1 MDAQFWHDKWQRR
14 EIGFHREHI
23 NPYLP
28 AYFPTL
34 GLQAGQTVFL
44 PLCGKTRDV
53 SYFLQLGLQLVGV
66 ELSEVAVKEL
76 FADLGVQPE
85 ISDLQGMRCYQTM
98 QLRIFVGD
106 FFELTAEHLGRID
119 AIYDRAALVALPL
132 TMRQAYTKHLLNLSH
147 NASQLLITYEY
158 DQYVVDGSPF
168 SISQAEV
175 EQHYAG
181 AYAIEVLHTAEVEGG
196 MKGKTSATEAVY
208 CLRSKE

>member
-14 EIGFHREHI
+14 EIGFHREQI

-132 TMRQAYTKHLLNLSH
+132 TMRLAYTKHLLDLSH
-147 NASQLLITYEY
+147 NAPQLLITYEY
-158 DQYVVDGSPF
+158 DQNVVDGPPF

-208 CLRSKE
+208 YLRSSR

>member
-14 EIGFHREHI
+14 EIGFHREQI

-28 AYFPTL
+28 TYFPTL
-34 GLQAGQTVFL
+34 ALQAGQTVFL
-44 PLCGKTRDV
+44 PLCGKTKDV

-66 ELSEVAVKEL
+66 ELSEVAVQEL

-85 ISDLQGMRCYQTM
+85 ISDVLGMRCYQTT

-106 FFELTAEHLGRID
+106 FFKLTTEHLGRID

-147 NASQLLITYEY
+147 NAPQLLITYEY
-158 DQYVVDGSPF
+158 EQSLVDGPPF
-168 SISQAEV
+168 SISRNEV
-175 EQHYAG
+175 EQHYASV
-181 AYAIEVLHTAEVEGG
+181 YTIEVLHTAEVEGG
-196 MKGKTSATEAVY
+196 MKGKTPAFEAVY
-208 CLRSKE
+208 CLRSLC

>member
-14 EIGFHREHI
+14 EIGFHREQI

-34 GLQAGQTVFL
+34 GLHAGQTVFL

-53 SYFLQLGLQLVGV
+53 SYFLQLGLQVVGV
-66 ELSEVAVKEL
+66 ELSEVAVQEL

-85 ISDLQGMRCYQTM
+85 ISDVLGMRCYQTT

-106 FFELTAEHLGRID
+106 FFKLTAEHLGRID

-132 TMRQAYTKHLLNLSH
+132 NMRQAYAKHLLDLSH
-147 NASQLLITYEY
+147 NAPQLLITYEY
-158 DQYVVDGSPF
+158 DQNVVDGPPF
-168 SISQAEV
+168 SISRSEV
-175 EQHYAG
+175 QQHYG
-181 AYAIEVLHTAEVEGG
+181 GVYAIEDLHTAEVEGG
-196 MKGKTSATEAVY
+196 MKGKTSATESVY
-208 CLRSKE
+208 CLRSNE

>member
-98 QLRIFVGD
+98 LLRIFVGD

-158 DQYVVDGSPF
+158 DQYVVDGPPF

-208 CLRSKE
+208 CLRRNA

>member
-14 EIGFHREHI
+14 EIGFHREQI

-66 ELSEVAVKEL
+66 ELSEVAVQEL

-85 ISDLQGMRCYQTM
+85 ICDVLGMRCYQTT

-106 FFELTAEHLGRID
+106 FFKLTAEHLGCID

-132 TMRQAYTKHLLNLSH
+132 TMRQAYAKHLRDISH
-147 NASQLLITYEY
+147 NAPQLLITYEY
-158 DQYVVDGSPF
+158 DQNVVDGPPF
-168 SISQAEV
+168 SISRSEV
-175 EQHYAG
+175 EQHYAS
-181 AYAIEVLHTAEVEGG
+181 AYVIEILHTAEVEGG

-208 CLRSKE
+208 YLRSSR